1 MPDIGPSKLGILT
14 FPQHWEPNSLQVR
27 FLCLPKTSPL
37 KSPEAGEPTFAQANL
52 VFEARVIRGLDDL
65 PRSAEATPLGKL
77 TLIDPPANKEALF
90 AQLEQMFT
98 ISTPVRRGVTPK
110 FLKPITKS
118 YLALTGRRQLSDYLM
133 GEKDFECALHDAQA
147 SQPPKPEVLTDE
159 VTWGQLMAYALR
171 QPQLAIAL
179 GLIGKATIKFNDPKI
194 FETGGWLYIGLHAS
208 SDYSA
213 LAPAF
218 TALYAARIPPLN
230 EHRSI
235 YAAVLFPVDG
245 TEVGDDVFSEAERY
259 DLGFARMVH
268 GAQVQDRG
276 DAISLAWDDE
286 QIAEWLNRQTD
297 PKAEAP
303 MGTAGYRVD
312 VRTEG
317 GDWNSLVRIA
327 SPETLTLGPHDLGLY
342 EGESVVEVMPAQIS
356 RARVSEFWMPSY
368 FTTWRGSSLVLTDS
382 NLTALHK
389 DSSLIKDPSAAL
401 LLNREKTFVAVDDKL
416 VPLRYGRTYD
426 FRVRLADLT
435 FGGPPSTDRTPEIPQ
450 AITTI
455 NFQRHARP
463 AQVNITHRPER
474 DDKSLTVEKPR
485 IGYPEAVFTGAASFL
500 DLTTELHADIL
511 AKREREMSVPDP
523 DVLSLEILV
532 QVRAL
537 EGDVDIYLPLYKTSR
552 IFEKDVNQV
561 ALPIT
566 LEFKFEDLP
575 TLDLLPAKQPNNG
588 RLVVPTARDIRLT
601 LVGLG
606 KETPGYFASEDL
618 RRGVPITVDL
628 RAHARGEAAL
638 FAKIESPLRSFFFQP
653 PPPDGSVA
661 SPDERLAAELD
672 LVHSGL
678 TLAGRPGHRT
688 VFACSAALRHTLSPE
703 RSSITISSGAD
714 VIQRWIN
721 VLRFELARDWTW
733 DGLAEEG
740 ITVERRVK
748 RPGKDDLVELA
759 GTIRLP
765 HAVAPAAISEL
776 SNDPDPRKPVRLST
790 EVLFFDAFDPKPKPN
805 PPPQLNAPPQPN
817 APLKPLE
824 FPTEIT
830 IEYKIA
836 SAYKGNVPPPR
847 PITESILLPVTT
859 PPVQVPK
866 LVSAGIALSPYVAAD
881 DYSSTEQ
888 RKRGLWL
895 EFESAPID
903 PQDAYF
909 VRVLANAPDPMLMD
923 IHEEIAEVT
932 ESPLPIEAEWMRLIA
947 KGQSRDGSGLHSMDL
962 LGEQAESGPHYLVR
976 LPQGL
981 SETSLELFG
990 MFTYEIRLGHTGSRW
1005 STAQGRYG
1013 PALRIAGVQHPS
1025 PPLLCSAARNEFAI
1039 RLRAPYATSVHNGRN
1054 VRRRFPRTSLWAV
1067 LYARV
1072 QQTDAASWR
1081 NLLLARAMMSPRQE
1095 SMDLDADARALFG
1108 EGLFEIVQVQNQLRQ
1123 LGLPDDTPLTA
1134 LAVELFT
1141 DPLPP
1146 DPLGQNLGHARM
1158 LRVSPLVP
1166 VPDQC

>member
-1 MPDIGPSKLGILT
+1 MPLIGLSKLGILT
-14 FPQHWEPNSLQVR
+14 FPQQWEPNSLQVR

-37 KSPEAGEPTFAQANL
+37 VSPEPGEPNFAQANL

-65 PRSAEATPLGKL
+65 PRSAEATPLGTL

-90 AQLEQMFT
+90 AQLERMFT
-98 ISTPVRRGVTPK
+98 INTPVRRGVTPK

-133 GEKDFECALHDAQA
+133 GEKDFECALHDAQEN
-147 SQPPKPEVLTDE
+147 QPPKPEVLTNE

-179 GLIGKATIKFNDPKI
+179 GLIGKATIKLDDPKI

-268 GAQVQDRG
+268 GAQVQDHG
-276 DAISLAWDDE
+276 DAIRLAWDDE

-317 GDWNSLVRIA
+317 GKWNSLVRLA
-327 SPETLTLGPHDLGLY
+327 SPETLMLGPHELGLY

-356 RARVSEFWMPSY
+356 RARVGEFWMPSY

-382 NLTALHK
+382 NLTSLHK

-416 VPLRYGRTYD
+416 VPLRYGKTYD

-435 FGGPPSTDRTPEIPQ
+435 FGGPPSKDKTPALPQ

-455 NFQRHARP
+455 TFQRHARP

-474 DDKSLTVEKPR
+474 GDKFLTVEKPR

-511 AKREREMSVPDP
+511 AKRDREMSVPDP

-537 EGDVDIYLPLYKTSR
+537 EGDVDTYLPLYKTSR
-552 IFEKDVNQV
+552 IFKEDVNHV

-588 RLVVPTARDIRLT
+588 RLVVPTARDIRLR

-638 FAKIESPLRSFFFQP
+638 FAKLESPLRSFFFQP
-653 PPPDGSVA
+653 PPPDGSEA
-661 SPDERLAAELD
+661 SPAERLATELD
-672 LVHSGL
+672 LTHSGL
-678 TLAGRPGHRT
+678 TFAGRPGHRT
-688 VFACSAALRHTLSPE
+688 VFGCSAALRHTLSPE
-703 RSSITISSGAD
+703 RASITISSGAD

-721 VLRFELARDWTW
+721 VLRFELARDWAW

-776 SNDPDPRKPVRLST
+776 SNDPEPRTPVRLST
-790 EVLFFDAFDPKPKPN
+790 EILFFDAFDPKPKPN
-805 PPPQLNAPPQPN
+805 LPSTPNEPPPPG
-817 APLKPLE
+817 E

-830 IEYKIA
+830 IEYEIA
-836 SAYKGNVPPPR
+836 AAFKDDVLPPTPV
-847 PITESILLPVTT
+847 TESILLPITT

-866 LVSAGIALSPYVAAD
+866 LVSAGIALSPYAAAK
-881 DYSSTEQ
+881 DYSSTKQ
-888 RKRGLWL
+888 RKRSLWL
-895 EFESAPID
+895 EFEAAPND
-903 PQDAYF
+903 PDDAYF
-909 VRVLANAPDPMLMD
+909 VRVLANAPDPMLID
-923 IHEEIAEVT
+923 REEEIPEVI
-932 ESPLPIEAEWMRLIA
+932 ESPLPVEPEWMRLIDQ
-947 KGQSRDGSGLHSMDL
+947 GQSRDESGLRSMDL

-981 SETSLELFG
+981 SETSLDLFG
-990 MFTYEIRLGHTGSRW
+990 MFTYEIRVGHTGSRW

-1039 RLRAPYATSVHNGRN
+1039 RLRAPYATAVHNGRN
-1054 VRRRFPRTSLWAV
+1054 VRRRFPRTSMWAV

-1081 NLLLARAMMSPRQE
+1081 NLLLARTMMSPRQE
-1095 SMDLDADARALFG
+1095 LMDLEADARTLFA
-1108 EGLFEIVQVQNQLRQ
+1108 EGLFEIVEVLSLLRQ
-1123 LGLPDDTPLTA
+1123 MGLPDDTPLTT

-1141 DPLPP
+1141 DPLPS
-1146 DPLGQNLGHARM
+1146 DPLGQDLGHARM

-1166 VPDQC
+1166 VPDHC

>member
-1 MPDIGPSKLGILT
+1 MPLIGPSKLGILT

-37 KSPEAGEPTFAQANL
+37 VPPEPGEPNFAQANL
-52 VFEARVIRGLDDL
+52 VFEARVIRGLDNL

-77 TLIDPPANKEALF
+77 KLIDPPANKEALF

-133 GEKDFECALHDAQA
+133 GEKDFECALHDAQS
-147 SQPPKPEVLTDE
+147 SQPTKPEVLSDE

-171 QPQLAIAL
+171 QPMLAKAL
-179 GLIGKATIKFNDPKI
+179 GLIGEATIDFVDPKI

-213 LAPAF
+213 LAPTF

-230 EHRSI
+230 EPRSI

-245 TEVGDDVFSEAERY
+245 AEVGDDVFPEAERY

-317 GDWNSLVRIA
+317 GNWNSLVRIA
-327 SPETLTLGPHDLGLY
+327 SPETLMLGPHELGIY

-356 RARVSEFWMPSY
+356 RARVGEYWMPSY

-382 NLTALHK
+382 NLTSLHK
-389 DSSLIKDPSAAL
+389 DASLIQDLSAAL

-416 VPLRYGRTYD
+416 VPLRYGKTYD

-435 FGGPPSTDRTPEIPQ
+435 FGGPPSSDHTPALPQ

-455 NFQRHARP
+455 TFQRHARP

-485 IGYPEAVFTGAASFL
+485 IGYPEAVFTGAVSFHN
-500 DLTTELHADIL
+500 LTTELHADIL
-511 AKREREMSVPDP
+511 AKRDREMSVPDP

-532 QVRAL
+532 EVRAL
-537 EGDVDIYLPLYKTSR
+537 EGDVAIYLPLYTTTR
-552 IFEKDVNQV
+552 IFKKGLNGVDL
-561 ALPIT
+561 ALK
-566 LEFKFEDLP
+566 LEFKFEDLA
-575 TLDLLPAKQPNNG
+575 TLDLLAAKQPNNG
-588 RLVVPTARDIRLT
+588 RLVIPTARDIRLT

-606 KETPGYFASEDL
+606 RETPGYFASEDL
-618 RRGVPITVDL
+618 RRGLPITVDL
-628 RAHARGEAAL
+628 RARAQHEAPLIA
-638 FAKIESPLRSFFFQP
+638 AVESPLRSFFFQP
-653 PPPDGSVA
+653 PPADGSVA
-661 SPDERLAAELD
+661 SPAERLATELD

-678 TLAGRPGHRT
+678 TIAGPPGHRT
-688 VFACSAALRHTLSPE
+688 VFGCSAALRHTLSPE
-703 RSSITISSGAD
+703 RGSITISSGAD

-721 VLRFELARDWTW
+721 VLRFKLARDWTW

-740 ITVERRVK
+740 IAVERRVK
-748 RPGKDDLVELA
+748 RTGKDDLVELA

-765 HAVAPAAISEL
+765 HAVAPGAL
-776 SNDPDPRKPVRLST
+776 SGLSLDSNPRRRVRKST

-805 PPPQLNAPPQPN
+805 LPPAPN
-817 APLKPLE
+817 AAPKPGE

-836 SAYKGNVPPPR
+836 AAFKGDVPPPK
-847 PITESILLPVTT
+847 PITESILLPITT

-866 LVSAGIALSPYVAAD
+866 LVSAGIALSPYATAK

-888 RKRGLWL
+888 RKRSLWL

-903 PQDAYF
+903 PDDAYF
-909 VRVLANAPDPMLMD
+909 VRVLANAPDPMLID
-923 IHEEIAEVT
+923 IEEEIPEVI
-932 ESPLPIEAEWMRLIA
+932 ELPLPIEPEWMRLIE
-947 KGQSRDGSGLHSMDL
+947 KGQSRDESGLRSMDL
-962 LGEQAESGPHYLVR
+962 LSEQAESGPHYLVP
-976 LPQGL
+976 LPKGL

-990 MFTYEIRLGHTGSRW
+990 MFTYEIRVGHTGSRW
-1005 STAQGRYG
+1005 SSAQGRYG

-1025 PPLLCSAARNEFAI
+1025 PPLVCSSARTQFAI
-1039 RLRAPYATSVHNGRN
+1039 RIRAPYATAVHNGRN
-1054 VRRRFPRTSLWAV
+1054 VRRRFPRTSMWAV

-1081 NLLLARAMMSPRQE
+1081 NLLLARTMMSPRQ
-1095 SMDLDADARALFG
+1095 DLMEFEGDARTLFA
-1108 EGLFEIVQVQNQLRQ
+1108 EGLFEIVEVQSLLRQ
-1123 LGLPDDTPLTA
+1123 MGLPDDTPLTT